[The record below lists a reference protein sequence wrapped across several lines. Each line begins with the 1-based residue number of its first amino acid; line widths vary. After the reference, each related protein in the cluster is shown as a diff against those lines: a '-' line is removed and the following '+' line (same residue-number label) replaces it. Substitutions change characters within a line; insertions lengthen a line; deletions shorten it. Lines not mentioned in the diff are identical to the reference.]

1 MNQTFRVFLVI
12 AAAMSL
18 LCGCGARNNVYL
30 EKNTGETGELC
41 ATEELSATETEESD
55 GTKEEKTC
63 LVYVCGAVVSPG
75 VYELD
80 DGSRIYEAVE
90 LAGGFME
97 EAAEDA
103 LNLAES
109 VTDGQMIR
117 IPTEEEQEAAGREGA
132 ELSQGAGADSASDG
146 KLDLNRA
153 DVAALME
160 LPGIGQSKAE
170 AIVGYREEH
179 GPFSRTEDLMKVE
192 GIKEGVFNKI
202 KDRIKVD

>member
-30 EKNTGETGELC
+30 EKNAVETGELC
-41 ATEELSATETEESD
+41 VTEALSATETEEPD
-55 GTKEEKTC
+55 GAKEEKTC
-63 LVYVCGAVVSPG
+63 LVYVCGAVVAPG

-97 EAAEDA
+97 DAAEDV

-117 IPTEEEQEAAGREGA
+117 IPTEEEREAAGRQGA
-132 ELSQGAGADSASDG
+132 EADSAADG

-179 GPFSRTEDLMKVE
+179 GSFSRTEDLMKVE

>member
-41 ATEELSATETEESD
+41 VTEALSATEMEEPD
-55 GTKEEKTC
+55 GAKEEKTC

-117 IPTEEEQEAAGREGA
+117 IPTEEEQEAVGRQGA
-132 ELSQGAGADSASDG
+132 EADSAADG

-179 GPFSRTEDLMKVE
+179 GPFSQAEDLMKVE

>member
-30 EKNTGETGELC
+30 EKNPGETGELC
-41 ATEELSATETEESD
+41 VTEALSATETEEPD
-55 GTKEEKTC
+55 GAKEEKTC

-117 IPTEEEQEAAGREGA
+117 IPTEEEQEAVGRQGA
-132 ELSQGAGADSASDG
+132 EADSAADG

-160 LPGIGQSKAE
+160 LPGIGQSKAD

-179 GPFSRTEDLMKVE
+179 GPFSQAEDLMKVE

>member
-30 EKNTGETGELC
+30 EKNAGETGELC
-41 ATEELSATETEESD
+41 VTEALSATETEEPD
-55 GTKEEKTC
+55 GAKEEKTC

-117 IPTEEEQEAAGREGA
+117 IPTEEEQEAVGRQGA
-132 ELSQGAGADSASDG
+132 EADSAADG

-179 GPFSRTEDLMKVE
+179 GSFSRTEDLMKVE
-192 GIKEGVFNKI
+192 GIKEGVFDKI

>member
-30 EKNTGETGELC
+30 EKNAVETGELC
-41 ATEELSATETEESD
+41 VTEALSATETEEPD
-55 GTKEEKTC
+55 GAKEEKTC

-97 EAAEDA
+97 DAAEDV

-117 IPTEEEQEAAGREGA
+117 IPTEEEQEAAGRQGA
-132 ELSQGAGADSASDG
+132 EADSAADG

-179 GPFSRTEDLMKVE
+179 GSFSRTEDLMKVE

>member
-41 ATEELSATETEESD
+41 VTEALSATETEEPD
-55 GTKEEKTC
+55 GAKEEKTC

-103 LNLAES
+103 LKLAES

-117 IPTEEEQEAAGREGA
+117 IPTEEEQEAVGRQGA
-132 ELSQGAGADSASDG
+132 EADSAADG

-179 GPFSRTEDLMKVE
+179 GPFFQAEDLMKVE

>member
-41 ATEELSATETEESD
+41 VTEALSATETEEPD
-55 GTKEEKTC
+55 GAKEEKTC

-117 IPTEEEQEAAGREGA
+117 IPTEEEQEAVGRQGA
-132 ELSQGAGADSASDG
+132 EADSAADG
-146 KLDLNRA
+146 KLDLNCA

-179 GPFSRTEDLMKVE
+179 GPFSQAEDLMKVE

>member
-41 ATEELSATETEESD
+41 VTEALSATETEEPD
-55 GTKEEKTC
+55 GAKEEKTC

-117 IPTEEEQEAAGREGA
+117 IPTEEEQEAAGRQGA
-132 ELSQGAGADSASDG
+132 EADSAADG

-179 GPFSRTEDLMKVE
+179 GSFSRTEDLMKVV

>member
-30 EKNTGETGELC
+30 EKNAVETGELC
-41 ATEELSATETEESD
+41 VTEALSATETEEPD
-55 GTKEEKTC
+55 GAKEERTC
-63 LVYVCGAVVSPG
+63 LVYVCGAVVAPG

-97 EAAEDA
+97 DAAEDV

-117 IPTEEEQEAAGREGA
+117 IPTEEEQEAAGR
-132 ELSQGAGADSASDG
+132 QGEEADSAADG

-179 GPFSRTEDLMKVE
+179 GSFSRTEDLMKIE

>member
-18 LCGCGARNNVYL
+18 LCGCGARNNAYL

-41 ATEELSATETEESD
+41 VTEALSATETEEPD
-55 GTKEEKTC
+55 GAKEEKTC

-117 IPTEEEQEAAGREGA
+117 IPTEEEQEAVGRQGA
-132 ELSQGAGADSASDG
+132 EADSAADG

-179 GPFSRTEDLMKVE
+179 GPFFQAEDLMKVE

>member
-30 EKNTGETGELC
+30 EKNAVETGELC
-41 ATEELSATETEESD
+41 VTEAQSATETEEPD
-55 GTKEEKTC
+55 GAKEEKTC
-63 LVYVCGAVVSPG
+63 LVYVCGAVAAPG

-97 EAAEDA
+97 DAAEDV

-117 IPTEEEQEAAGREGA
+117 IPTEEEQEAAGRQGA
-132 ELSQGAGADSASDG
+132 EADSAADG

-179 GPFSRTEDLMKVE
+179 GSFSRTEDLMKVE

>member
-41 ATEELSATETEESD
+41 VTEALSATETEEPD
-55 GTKEEKTC
+55 GAKEEKTC

-117 IPTEEEQEAAGREGA
+117 IPTEEEQEAVGRQGA
-132 ELSQGAGADSASDG
+132 EADSAADG

-179 GPFSRTEDLMKVE
+179 GPFSQAEDLMKVE

>member
-41 ATEELSATETEESD
+41 VTEALSATETEEPD
-55 GTKEEKTC
+55 GAKEEKTC

-97 EAAEDA
+97 DAAEDV

-117 IPTEEEQEAAGREGA
+117 IPTEEEQEAVGRQGA
-132 ELSQGAGADSASDG
+132 EADSAADG

-170 AIVGYREEH
+170 AIVGYREEY
-179 GPFSRTEDLMKVE
+179 GPFSQAEDLMKVE

>member
-30 EKNTGETGELC
+30 EKNAVETGELC
-41 ATEELSATETEESD
+41 VTEALSATETEEPD
-55 GTKEEKTC
+55 GAKEERTC
-63 LVYVCGAVVSPG
+63 LVYVCGAVAAPG

-97 EAAEDA
+97 DAAEDV

-109 VTDGQMIR
+109 VTDGQMIL

-132 ELSQGAGADSASDG
+132 EADSATDG

-179 GPFSRTEDLMKVE
+179 GSFSQTEDLMKVE

>member
-18 LCGCGARNNVYL
+18 LCGCDARNNVYL
-30 EKNTGETGELC
+30 EKNAVETGELC
-41 ATEELSATETEESD
+41 VTEALSATETEEPD
-55 GTKEEKTC
+55 GAKEEKTC
-63 LVYVCGAVVSPG
+63 LVYVCGAVVAPG

-97 EAAEDA
+97 DAAEDV

-117 IPTEEEQEAAGREGA
+117 IPTEEEQEAAGRQGA
-132 ELSQGAGADSASDG
+132 EADSAADG

-179 GPFSRTEDLMKVE
+179 GPFSQAEDLMKVE

>member
-30 EKNTGETGELC
+30 EKNAVETGELC
-41 ATEELSATETEESD
+41 VTEALSATETEEPD
-55 GTKEEKTC
+55 GAKEEKTC
-63 LVYVCGAVVSPG
+63 LVYVCGAVVAPG

-97 EAAEDA
+97 DAAEDV

-117 IPTEEEQEAAGREGA
+117 IPTEEEQEAAGRQGA
-132 ELSQGAGADSASDG
+132 EADSVADG

-179 GPFSRTEDLMKVE
+179 GSFSRTEDLMKVE

>member
-30 EKNTGETGELC
+30 EKNAVETGELC
-41 ATEELSATETEESD
+41 VTEAQSATETEEPD
-55 GTKEEKTC
+55 GAKEERNC
-63 LVYVCGAVVSPG
+63 LVYVCGAVVAPG

-97 EAAEDA
+97 DAAEDV

-117 IPTEEEQEAAGREGA
+117 IPTEEEQEAAGRQGA
-132 ELSQGAGADSASDG
+132 EADSAADG

-179 GPFSRTEDLMKVE
+179 GSFSRTEDLMKVE

>member
-41 ATEELSATETEESD
+41 VTEALSATETEEPD
-55 GTKEEKTC
+55 GAEEEKTC

-117 IPTEEEQEAAGREGA
+117 IPTEEEQEAVGRQGA
-132 ELSQGAGADSASDG
+132 EADSAADG

-179 GPFSRTEDLMKVE
+179 GPFSQAEDLMKVE

>member
-41 ATEELSATETEESD
+41 VTEALSATETEEPD
-55 GTKEEKTC
+55 RAKEEKTC

-117 IPTEEEQEAAGREGA
+117 IPTEEEQEAVGRQGA
-132 ELSQGAGADSASDG
+132 EADSAADG

-179 GPFSRTEDLMKVE
+179 GPFSQAEDLMKVE

>member
-18 LCGCGARNNVYL
+18 LCGCGARNNVHL

-41 ATEELSATETEESD
+41 VTEALSATETEEPD
-55 GTKEEKTC
+55 GAKEEKTC

-117 IPTEEEQEAAGREGA
+117 IPTEEEQEAVGRQGA
-132 ELSQGAGADSASDG
+132 EADSAADG

-179 GPFSRTEDLMKVE
+179 GPFSQAEDLMKVE

>member
-41 ATEELSATETEESD
+41 VTEALSATETEEPD
-55 GTKEEKTC
+55 GAKEEKTC

-117 IPTEEEQEAAGREGA
+117 IPTEEEREAVERQGA
-132 ELSQGAGADSASDG
+132 EADSAADG

-179 GPFSRTEDLMKVE
+179 GPFSQAEDLMKVE

>member
-30 EKNTGETGELC
+30 EKNAVETGELC
-41 ATEELSATETEESD
+41 VTEALSATETEEPD
-55 GTKEEKTC
+55 GAKEEKTC
-63 LVYVCGAVVSPG
+63 LVYVCGAVVAPG

-117 IPTEEEQEAAGREGA
+117 IPTEEEQEAVGRQGA
-132 ELSQGAGADSASDG
+132 EADSAADG

-179 GPFSRTEDLMKVE
+179 GPFSQAEDLMKVE

>member
-1 MNQTFRVFLVI
+1 
-12 AAAMSL
+12 MSL

-41 ATEELSATETEESD
+41 VTEALSATETEEPD
-55 GTKEEKTC
+55 GAKEEKTC

-117 IPTEEEQEAAGREGA
+117 IPTEEEREAVERQGA
-132 ELSQGAGADSASDG
+132 EADSAADG

-179 GPFSRTEDLMKVE
+179 GPFSQAEDLMKVE

>member
-41 ATEELSATETEESD
+41 VTEALSATETEEPD
-55 GTKEEKTC
+55 GAKEEKTC
-63 LVYVCGAVVSPG
+63 LVYVCGAVVAPG

-90 LAGGFME
+90 LVGGFME

-117 IPTEEEQEAAGREGA
+117 IPTEEEQEAVGRQGA
-132 ELSQGAGADSASDG
+132 EADSAADG

-179 GPFSRTEDLMKVE
+179 GSFSRTEDLMKVE

>member
-30 EKNTGETGELC
+30 EKNAVETGELC
-41 ATEELSATETEESD
+41 VTEALSATETEEPD
-55 GTKEEKTC
+55 GAKEEKTC

-97 EAAEDA
+97 DAAEDV

-117 IPTEEEQEAAGREGA
+117 IPTEEEQEAAGRQGA
-132 ELSQGAGADSASDG
+132 EADSAADG

-179 GPFSRTEDLMKVE
+179 GSFSQAEDLMKVE
-192 GIKEGVFNKI
+192 GIKEGVFDKI

>member
-30 EKNTGETGELC
+30 EKNAGETGELC
-41 ATEELSATETEESD
+41 VTEALSATETEEPD
-55 GTKEEKTC
+55 GAKEEKTC

-97 EAAEDA
+97 EAAEDV

-117 IPTEEEQEAAGREGA
+117 IPTEEEQEAVGRQGA
-132 ELSQGAGADSASDG
+132 EADSAADG

-179 GPFSRTEDLMKVE
+179 GPFSQAEDLMKVE

>member
-30 EKNTGETGELC
+30 EKNTGGTGELC
-41 ATEELSATETEESD
+41 VTEALSATETEEPD
-55 GTKEEKTC
+55 GAKEEKTC

-117 IPTEEEQEAAGREGA
+117 IPTEEEQEAVGRQGA
-132 ELSQGAGADSASDG
+132 EADSAADG

-179 GPFSRTEDLMKVE
+179 GPFSQAEDLMKVE

>member
-41 ATEELSATETEESD
+41 VTEALSATETEEPD
-55 GTKEEKTC
+55 GAKKEKTC

-117 IPTEEEQEAAGREGA
+117 IPTEEEQEAVGRQGA
-132 ELSQGAGADSASDG
+132 EADSAADG

-179 GPFSRTEDLMKVE
+179 GPFSQAEDLMKVE
-192 GIKEGVFNKI
+192 GIKEGVFDKI